1 MHKISVSVSHDVARW
16 WDIYLSFIC
25 PPVREVTR
33 FIRDARLNMSVEL
46 WRDRSHHI
54 IAGPGVSVRRY
65 IYLLYL
71 SVDISICYTS
81 QICRYFSEM
90 SRLLKYRSCKTRCQM
105 STFKQLVLLKHTF
118 SSNMKYNSLFADDTN
133 TYSRVGPA
141 WTRLHASPT

>member
-1 MHKISVSVSHDVARW
+1 MQYFSTCKGSDEVYQRRAPQHECWVVQGS
-16 WDIYLSFIC
+16 LS
-25 PPVREVTR
+25 
-33 FIRDARLNMSVEL
+33 
-46 WRDRSHHI
+46 SHHRTP
-54 IAGPGVSVRRY
+54 GPGVSVRRY

-133 TYSRVGPA
+133 TYSRVRPA
-141 WTRLHASPT
+141 WTRLHAGPTQLYE